1 MPRRAKPRRDSKDEL
16 RCDLSDRCG
25 ETMEGL
31 GQCVPNPSLRS
42 HQMILHD
49 FHRDERGLETMEYVI
64 LATLV
69 TALMTL
75 AIVALFNTIVAK
87 IKEINSSL

>member
-1 MPRRAKPRRDSKDEL
+1 
-16 RCDLSDRCG
+16 
-25 ETMEGL
+25 
-31 GQCVPNPSLRS
+31 
-42 HQMILHD
+42 MILHD

-69 TALMTL
+69 AALMTL
-75 AIVALFNTIVAK
+75 AIIALFNTIVTK